1 MAVIFLKGRSVV
13 SRIGAWL
20 FKHRSYTG
28 VPLFVAMAC
37 VFWNQYEH
45 DSVTWSLG
53 SVLLMSG
60 LVARFWAVRHIGRS
74 ARTRSEKARQL
85 VTAGPYALMR
95 NPLYFGNMLIGLGAC
110 VLSRLLWM
118 IPIFLV
124 LFGLQYAFIIEWE
137 QGLLREKFGRA
148 YEDYAGRVPAFFP
161 QLRNLK
167 SALVT
172 PAIGVREALFREKDT
187 LIGAAVMV
195 VVFGAKE
202 VLDHMLFYSGR

>member
-1 MAVIFLKGRSVV
+1 
-13 SRIGAWL
+13 
-20 FKHRSYTG
+20 
-28 VPLFVAMAC
+28 
-37 VFWNQYEH
+37 
-45 DSVTWSLG
+45 
-53 SVLLMSG
+53 
-60 LVARFWAVRHIGRS
+60 
-74 ARTRSEKARQL
+74 
-85 VTAGPYALMR
+85 
-95 NPLYFGNMLIGLGAC
+95 
-110 VLSRLLWM
+110 
-118 IPIFLV
+118 
-124 LFGLQYAFIIEWE
+124 
-137 QGLLREKFGRA
+137 LLREKFGRA